1 MAVSLKFYHDAAL
14 TQEVTSL
21 APALAQQDVANSLP
35 PVQKQLWLGSVA
47 TGFTF
52 KAQSNPGVD
61 NITVSPADANG
72 ATGQTTAALKLAS
85 SQAGLAAAV
94 AGASLTLVPTITSGV
109 SNAITFWV
117 EINDLTSVAGSYTD
131 LSLTTN
137 PLFEN
142 PV

>member
-14 TQEVTSL
+14 TQEVTAL

-35 PVQKQLWLGSVA
+35 PVQKQLWLGSTA

-61 NITVSPADANG
+61 NITVSPTDADG
-72 ATGQTTAALKLAS
+72 ATGQTTAAIKLAS
-85 SQAGLAAAV
+85 SQAGLASAV
-94 AGASLTLVPTITSGV
+94 AGAALALVPTITSGV
-109 SNAITFWV
+109 ANAVTFWV
-117 EINDLTSVAGSYTD
+117 EINDQTGVAGSYTD

-137 PLFEN
+137 ALFED